1 MTPQKNRSHTALPRT
16 TRASGRSL
24 TRRAFLAVAASAAAT
39 GIAGGLTGC
48 TSAKNIVVDEQ
59 PSAEPDTQLKFFGF
73 KYEPLNVTAIED
85 ILRAYMDEHPDV
97 SIVYEGIKSRPY
109 FEALGKRLTS
119 GNGDDVFMIDHDTG
133 LIYADQGYLAD
144 LSDLPAIS
152 SFSDLVLAQMR
163 SEGTILYLPTSIT
176 TFGLY
181 CNKKMLSDEGITSP
195 QTFPEFLKA
204 CQIFLDKGITPLV
217 VNNDIS
223 LKTLAMA
230 RGLAQTYASEKSV
243 ENIKS
248 FNDNP
253 QALATAL
260 RDGFDVVEDLIE
272 RGFIDTEVTL
282 KTEKTADDLDQF
294 ATGAYPFMLTGAWA
308 SVRVHDLAPDLD
320 YEVVP
325 YPVLEEGSILVVN
338 AGTRVSVNANSPH
351 LSAAKDFLSFFSR
364 PEFIEHFAN
373 SQCSFSPLIGNAA
386 PDDKALLPLSN
397 AFEKG
402 EVVIGPDDN
411 LRYAIWEHLRKCV
424 VAMLEGSSAAE
435 AETLLLSLL
444 EGGVSS

>member
-1 MTPQKNRSHTALPRT
+1 MP
-16 TRASGRSL
+16 GRSL

-39 GIAGGLTGC
+39 GIAGGLMGC

-59 PSAEPDTQLKFFGF
+59 PSAEPGTQLTFFGF

-181 CNKKMLSDEGITSP
+181 CNKKMLSDEGIASP
-195 QTFPEFLKA
+195 QTLPEFLKS

-272 RGFIDTEVTL
+272 RGFIDTEVAL

-308 SVRVHDLAPDLD
+308 SVRVHDLAPNLD

-351 LSAAKDFLSFFSR
+351 LAAAKDFLSFFSR

-386 PDDKALLPLSN
+386 PDDKALLPLSS